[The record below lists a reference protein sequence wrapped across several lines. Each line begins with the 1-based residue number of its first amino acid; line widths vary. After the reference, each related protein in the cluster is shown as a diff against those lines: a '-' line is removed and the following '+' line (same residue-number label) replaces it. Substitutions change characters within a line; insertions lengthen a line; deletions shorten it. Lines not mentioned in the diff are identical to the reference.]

1 MVNQKADIEHNY
13 QMYLE
18 HRMDKATIMVS
29 QEGAVELQIIEIL
42 DFTAITFDNESK
54 KSTLAS

>member
-1 MVNQKADIEHNY
+1 MLNQKADTEHNY
-13 QMYLE
+13 QMDLE
-18 HRMDKATIMVS
+18 HRMDKTTIMVS

-42 DFTAITFDNESK
+42 DFNAIKFDNESK